1 MEDKK
6 MTQELERQLIEIVAM
21 DRIDRPISSMS
32 GKLKRRKPKL
42 AKAVELPR
50 KRFEGERV
58 WARVSSKDE
67 QKARG
72 MKEGIAKFEQEF
84 PKYGRILKGYI
95 EEQRTIRETHLY
107 FGMNDG
113 CRLSSTD
120 YMGVMRE
127 LGFSPAIAERLYPE
141 LMDISHKLARKRDE
155 NERSILIEQDL

>member
-1 MEDKK
+1 

-42 AKAVELPR
+42 AQAVELPR
-50 KRFEGERV
+50 RNYQGERV
-58 WARVSSKDE
+58 WAKVSDKDR

-72 MKEGIAKFEQEF
+72 MKEGIAKFEDQF
-84 PKYGRILKGYI
+84 PKYGKILRGYI

-107 FGMNDG
+107 FGMREG
-113 CRLSSTD
+113 CRITSTD
-120 YMGVMRE
+120 YMGVMKD
-127 LGFSPAIAERLYPE
+127 LGFSPTVAERLYPE

-155 NERSILIEQDL
+155 TERSILIQQDL